1 MSIRVNAQNGSYD
14 VTIKSGALQNIAS
27 LIDLDRKV
35 LVVTDDG
42 VPKEY
47 AQRVINAS
55 KEPTLITLASGE
67 ASKNFDNFKM
77 ILETMLEHDFTR
89 GDCVVAVGGGVVGDI
104 SAFCASC
111 YMRGVD
117 FYNIPTTLLA
127 MIDSSIGGKT
137 AIDFCGVK
145 NIVGSFYQPKAV
157 IIDIDTLKTLS
168 QRQLHAGLVE
178 GIKMGAT
185 SSKELFDIIKNSEN
199 LQENL
204 PYIIEKSLSI
214 KRDVVEK
221 DTKELGLR
229 KVLNFGHTVGH
240 AIESAIGGEL
250 LHGECVGIGM
260 LYCSSKEVREE
271 IEKVLEKYNL
281 PTEAKCDKEILLSL
295 IAHDKK
301 STGEGVCA
309 VIVDE
314 IGSFRFERMSAEELL
329 KGDRL

>member
-1 MSIRVNAQNGSYD
+1 MSIKVNAQNGTYD
-14 VTIKSGALQNIAS
+14 VTIKGGALQDIGSMLN
-27 LIDLDRKV
+27 LNRKV

-47 AQRVINAS
+47 ANAVLS
-55 KEPTLITLASGE
+55 ACKEPSLITLKSGE
-67 ASKNFDNFKM
+67 ASKNFDNFKA
-77 ILETMLEHDFTR
+77 ILECMLHNDFTR
-89 GDCVVAVGGGVVGDI
+89 EDCVVAVGGGVVGDI

-157 IIDIDTLKTLS
+157 VVDINTLKTLPE
-168 QRQLHAGLVE
+168 RQLHAGLVE
-178 GIKMGAT
+178 AIKMGAT
-185 SSKELFDIIKNSEN
+185 SSKELFERIKNSAYLWED
-199 LQENL
+199 L
-204 PYIIEKSLSI
+204 PYIIEKSLEI

-221 DTKELGLR
+221 DTMEHGLR
-229 KVLNFGHTVGH
+229 RVLNFGHTIGH
-240 AIESAIGGEL
+240 AIESAMGGEL

-260 LYCSSKEVREE
+260 LGCCSQAVKEE
-271 IEKVLEKYNL
+271 IATVLEKYNL
-281 PTEAKCDKEILLSL
+281 PTSANCDSETLISL

-301 STGEGVCA
+301 STNGGVCV

-314 IGSFRFERMSAEELL
+314 IGSFRFETMSADWLV